1 MNKKKLVGGIAAV
14 LLLGAGVAYG
24 IGGSQSD
31 PLISLEYL
39 KETFQPALLQ
49 QIDSKVET
57 SVSASYQKVVEK
69 VTQGSSES
77 SVGLTMK
84 TQHRNDTVTLHQG
97 FVILLTAGS
106 ATASAS
112 HGELVDVTTGT
123 ASSQGMLIPGHRYLV
138 GEGATAVVTMFSD
151 TAKLAVEGN
160 SSIHTAGAS
169 VTPFTDLS
177 SADWYYSYVTY
188 AYERGLLSGVSADV
202 FAPKTSVTRAMLATI
217 LYRLGREALLWR
229 RISPLQMCLLAS
241 GIVLQLPGR
250 WGLALSMASEKINL
264 RLLHPLQEKQL
275 AVMLRNYALSY
286 LGQQDPGTG
295 STESFQDKN
304 LISSWANDSVRWAVG
319 QGILAGRDDGRLDPS
334 GTATRAEVCTILQ
347 RFIKACL

>member
-57 SVSASYQKVVEK
+57 SVSASYQKMVEK

-77 SVGLTMK
+77 GVGLTMK

-97 FVILLTAGS
+97 SVILLTAGS
-106 ATASAS
+106 ATASVS

-138 GEGATAVVTMFSD
+138 GEGATALVTMFSD
-151 TAKLAVEGN
+151 AAKLAVEGN

-169 VTPFTDLS
+169 VTPFTRSAQRCQCGCFCTQNVGDQGNAGDDSLS
-177 SADWYYSYVTY
+177 AGGQSFYGGEY
-188 AYERGLLSGVSADV
+188 
-202 FAPKTSVTRAMLATI
+202 P
-217 LYRLGREALLWR
+217 LYR
-229 RISPLQMCLLAS
+229 C
-241 GIVLQLPGR
+241 
-250 WGLALSMASEKINL
+250 
-264 RLLHPLQEKQL
+264 
-275 AVMLRNYALSY
+275 
-286 LGQQDPGTG
+286 
-295 STESFQDKN
+295 
-304 LISSWANDSVRWAVG
+304 
-319 QGILAGRDDGRLDPS
+319 
-334 GTATRAEVCTILQ
+334 
-347 RFIKACL
+347 ACWTVV

>member
-57 SVSASYQKVVEK
+57 SVSASYQKMVEK

-77 SVGLTMK
+77 GVGLTMK

-97 FVILLTAGS
+97 SVILLTAGS
-106 ATASAS
+106 ATASVS

-138 GEGATAVVTMFSD
+138 GEEATAVVTMFSD
-151 TAKLAVEGN
+151 TVKLAVEGN

-177 SADWYYSYVTY
+177 STDWYYSYVTY
-188 AYERGLLSGVSADV
+188 AYKRGLLSGVSADV
-202 FAPKTSVTRAMLATI
+202 FTPKTSVTRAMLATI
-217 LYRLGREALLWR
+217 LYRLADSPSMTANVPFTDVPSGQWYSTPVTWAAGAGVVNGVGENKFAPAAPVTRE
-229 RISPLQMCLLAS
+229 
-241 GIVLQLPGR
+241 
-250 WGLALSMASEKINL
+250 
-264 RLLHPLQEKQL
+264 QL

-295 STESFQDKN
+295 STASFRDKN
-304 LISSWANDSVRWAVG
+304 HISSWANDSVRWAVG

-334 GTATRAEVCTILQ
+334 GTVTRAEVCTILQ

>member
-84 TQHRNDTVTLHQG
+84 TQHRNDTVTLDQG
-97 FVILLTAGS
+97 SVILLTAGS
-106 ATASAS
+106 ATASVS

-138 GEGATAVVTMFSD
+138 GEGATAVATMFSD
-151 TAKLAVEGN
+151 TVKLAVEGN

-177 SADWYYSYVTY
+177 STDWYYSYVTY
-188 AYERGLLSGVSADV
+188 AYKRGLLSGVSADV

-217 LYRLGREALLWR
+217 LYRLADSPSMTANIPFTDVPAGQWYSTPVTWAVGAGVVNGVGENKFVPAAPITRE
-229 RISPLQMCLLAS
+229 
-241 GIVLQLPGR
+241 
-250 WGLALSMASEKINL
+250 
-264 RLLHPLQEKQL
+264 QL

-286 LGQQDPGTG
+286 LGQQDPGTV
-295 STESFQDKN
+295 STASFQDKN

>member
-57 SVSASYQKVVEK
+57 SVSASYQKMVEK

-77 SVGLTMK
+77 GVGLTMK

-97 FVILLTAGS
+97 SVILLTAGS
-106 ATASAS
+106 ATASVS

-123 ASSQGMLIPGHRYLV
+123 ASSHGMLIPGHRYLV
-138 GEGATAVVTMFSD
+138 GEEATAVVTMFSD

-160 SSIHTAGAS
+160 SLIHTAGAS

-177 SADWYYSYVTY
+177 STDWYYSYVTY
-188 AYERGLLSGVSADV
+188 AYKRGLLSGVSADV

-217 LYRLGREALLWR
+217 LYRLADSPSMTANVPFTDVPAGQWYSTPVTWAVGAGVVNGVGENKFAPAAPVTRE
-229 RISPLQMCLLAS
+229 
-241 GIVLQLPGR
+241 
-250 WGLALSMASEKINL
+250 
-264 RLLHPLQEKQL
+264 QL

-295 STESFQDKN
+295 STASFQDKN
-304 LISSWANDSVRWAVG
+304 HISSWANDSVRWAVG

>member
-57 SVSASYQKVVEK
+57 SVSASYQKMVEK

-77 SVGLTMK
+77 GIGLTMK

-97 FVILLTAGS
+97 SVILLTAGS
-106 ATASAS
+106 ATASVS

-123 ASSQGMLIPGHRYLV
+123 ASSQGMLIPVHRYLV
-138 GEGATAVVTMFSD
+138 GEGATALVTMFSD
-151 TAKLAVEGN
+151 AAKLAVEGN

-177 SADWYYSYVTY
+177 STDWYYSYVTY
-188 AYERGLLSGVSADV
+188 AYKRGLLSGVSADV

-217 LYRLGREALLWR
+217 LYRLADSPSMTANIPFTDVPAGQWYSTPVTWAVGAGVVNGVGENKFAPAAPITRE
-229 RISPLQMCLLAS
+229 
-241 GIVLQLPGR
+241 
-250 WGLALSMASEKINL
+250 
-264 RLLHPLQEKQL
+264 QL

-295 STESFQDKN
+295 STASFQDKN
-304 LISSWANDSVRWAVG
+304 HISSWANDSVRWAVG

>member
-84 TQHRNDTVTLHQG
+84 TQHRNDTVTLDQG
-97 FVILLTAGS
+97 SVILLTAGS
-106 ATASAS
+106 ATAFVS

-138 GEGATAVVTMFSD
+138 GEGATAVSTMFSD
-151 TAKLAVEGN
+151 TVKLAVEGN

-177 SADWYYSYVTY
+177 STDWYYSYVTY
-188 AYERGLLSGVSADV
+188 AYKRGLLSGVSADV

-217 LYRLGREALLWR
+217 LYRLADSPSMTANIPFTDVPAGQWYSTPVTWAVGAGVVNGVGENKFAPAAPVTRE
-229 RISPLQMCLLAS
+229 
-241 GIVLQLPGR
+241 
-250 WGLALSMASEKINL
+250 
-264 RLLHPLQEKQL
+264 QL

-295 STESFQDKN
+295 STASFQDKN

>member
-57 SVSASYQKVVEK
+57 SVSASYQKMVEK

-77 SVGLTMK
+77 GVGLTMK

-97 FVILLTAGS
+97 SVILLTAGS
-106 ATASAS
+106 ATASVS

-138 GEGATAVVTMFSD
+138 GEEATAVVTMFSD
-151 TAKLAVEGN
+151 TVKLAVEGN

-188 AYERGLLSGVSADV
+188 AYKRGLLSGVSADV

-217 LYRLGREALLWR
+217 LYRLADSPSMTANVPFTDVPSGQWYSTPVTWAAGAGVVNGVGENKFAPAAPVTRE
-229 RISPLQMCLLAS
+229 
-241 GIVLQLPGR
+241 
-250 WGLALSMASEKINL
+250 
-264 RLLHPLQEKQL
+264 QL

-295 STESFQDKN
+295 STASFRDKN
-304 LISSWANDSVRWAVG
+304 HISSWANDSVRWAVG

>member
-31 PLISLEYL
+31 PLISLAYL

-84 TQHRNDTVTLHQG
+84 TQHRNDTVTLDQG
-97 FVILLTAGS
+97 SVILLTAGS
-106 ATASAS
+106 ATASVS

-123 ASSQGMLIPGHRYLV
+123 ASSQGVLIPGHRYLV
-138 GEGATAVVTMFSD
+138 GEGATTVVTMFSD

-177 SADWYYSYVTY
+177 STDWYYSYVTY
-188 AYERGLLSGVSADV
+188 AYKRGLLSGVSADV

-217 LYRLGREALLWR
+217 LYRLADSPSMTANIPFTDVPAGQWYSTPVTWAVGAGVVNGVGENKFAPAAPITRE
-229 RISPLQMCLLAS
+229 
-241 GIVLQLPGR
+241 
-250 WGLALSMASEKINL
+250 
-264 RLLHPLQEKQL
+264 QL

-295 STESFQDKN
+295 STASFQDKN

>member
-39 KETFQPALLQ
+39 KETFQPALIQ

-84 TQHRNDTVTLHQG
+84 TQHRNDTVTLDQG
-97 FVILLTAGS
+97 SVILLTAGS
-106 ATASAS
+106 ATASVS

-138 GEGATAVVTMFSD
+138 GEGATAVATMFSD
-151 TAKLAVEGN
+151 TVKLAVEGN

-177 SADWYYSYVTY
+177 STDWYYSYVTY
-188 AYERGLLSGVSADV
+188 AYKRGLLSGVSADV

-217 LYRLGREALLWR
+217 LYRLADSPSMTANIPFTDVPAGQWYSTPVTWAVGTGVVNGVGENKFAPAAPITRE
-229 RISPLQMCLLAS
+229 
-241 GIVLQLPGR
+241 
-250 WGLALSMASEKINL
+250 
-264 RLLHPLQEKQL
+264 QL

-347 RFIKACL
+347 RFIKTCL

>member
-57 SVSASYQKVVEK
+57 SVSASYQKMAEK

-77 SVGLTMK
+77 GVGLTMK

-97 FVILLTAGS
+97 SVILLTAGS
-106 ATASAS
+106 ATASVS

-217 LYRLGREALLWR
+217 LYRLAD
-229 RISPLQMCLLAS
+229 SP
-241 GIVLQLPGR
+241 
-250 WGLALSMASEKINL
+250 SMAANIPFTDVPAGQWYSTPVIWAVGAGVVNGVGENKFAPAAPIT
-264 RLLHPLQEKQL
+264 REQL

-295 STESFQDKN
+295 STASFQDKN

>member
-57 SVSASYQKVVEK
+57 SVSASYQKMVEK

-77 SVGLTMK
+77 GIGLTMK

-97 FVILLTAGS
+97 SVILLTAGS
-106 ATASAS
+106 ATAAVS

-177 SADWYYSYVTY
+177 STDWYYSYVTY
-188 AYERGLLSGVSADV
+188 AYKRGLLSGVSADV

-217 LYRLGREALLWR
+217 LYRLAD
-229 RISPLQMCLLAS
+229 SP
-241 GIVLQLPGR
+241 
-250 WGLALSMASEKINL
+250 SMAANASFTDV
-264 RLLHPLQEKQL
+264 P
-275 AVMLRNYALSY
+275 A
-286 LGQQDPGTG
+286 GQWY
-295 STESFQDKN
+295 STP
-304 LISSWANDSVRWAVG
+304 VTWAVG
-319 QGILAGRDDGRLDPS
+319 AGVVNGVGENKFAP
-334 GTATRAEVCTILQ
+334 AAPITR
-347 RFIKACL
+347 

>member
-97 FVILLTAGS
+97 SVILLTAGS
-106 ATASAS
+106 ATASVS

-177 SADWYYSYVTY
+177 STDWYYSYVTY
-188 AYERGLLSGVSADV
+188 AYKRGLLSGVSADV

-217 LYRLGREALLWR
+217 LYRLAD
-229 RISPLQMCLLAS
+229 SPSMTANVPFTDVPAGQWYS
-241 GIVLQLPGR
+241 PGR

-264 RLLHPLQEKQL
+264 RLLHPLQENNLLLCCATMRCPTWASRIQEQAPRQAFKIKIISL
-275 AVMLRNYALSY
+275 P
-286 LGQQDPGTG
+286 GQMILCAGQWGRG
-295 STESFQDKN
+295 SW
-304 LISSWANDSVRWAVG
+304 L
-319 QGILAGRDDGRLDPS
+319 DGMM
-334 GTATRAEVCTILQ
+334 AA
-347 RFIKACL
+347 

>member
-69 VTQGSSES
+69 VMQGSSES

-97 FVILLTAGS
+97 SVILLTAGS
-106 ATASAS
+106 ATASVS

-123 ASSQGMLIPGHRYLV
+123 ASSQGMLIPDHRYLV

-151 TAKLAVEGN
+151 TVKLAVEGN

-177 SADWYYSYVTY
+177 STDWYYSYVTY
-188 AYERGLLSGVSADV
+188 AYERSAQRCQCGCFCTQNVGDQGNAGDDSLSAGRQSFYDGEY
-202 FAPKTSVTRAMLATI
+202 P
-217 LYRLGREALLWR
+217 LYR
-229 RISPLQMCLLAS
+229 C
-241 GIVLQLPGR
+241 
-250 WGLALSMASEKINL
+250 
-264 RLLHPLQEKQL
+264 
-275 AVMLRNYALSY
+275 
-286 LGQQDPGTG
+286 
-295 STESFQDKN
+295 
-304 LISSWANDSVRWAVG
+304 
-319 QGILAGRDDGRLDPS
+319 
-334 GTATRAEVCTILQ
+334 
-347 RFIKACL
+347 ACWPVV

>member
-57 SVSASYQKVVEK
+57 SVSASYQKMVEK

-77 SVGLTMK
+77 GVGLTMK

-97 FVILLTAGS
+97 SVILLTAGS
-106 ATASAS
+106 ATASVS

-177 SADWYYSYVTY
+177 STDWYYSYVTY
-188 AYERGLLSGVSADV
+188 ANKFRIYKN
-202 FAPKTSVTRAMLATI
+202 KT
-217 LYRLGREALLWR
+217 
-229 RISPLQMCLLAS
+229 
-241 GIVLQLPGR
+241 
-250 WGLALSMASEKINL
+250 
-264 RLLHPLQEKQL
+264 
-275 AVMLRNYALSY
+275 
-286 LGQQDPGTG
+286 
-295 STESFQDKN
+295 
-304 LISSWANDSVRWAVG
+304 
-319 QGILAGRDDGRLDPS
+319 
-334 GTATRAEVCTILQ
+334 
-347 RFIKACL
+347 